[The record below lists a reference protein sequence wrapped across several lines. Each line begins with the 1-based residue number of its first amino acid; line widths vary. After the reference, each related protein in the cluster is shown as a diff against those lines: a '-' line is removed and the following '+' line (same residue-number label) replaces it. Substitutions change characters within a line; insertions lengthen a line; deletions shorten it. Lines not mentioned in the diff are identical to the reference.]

1 MKIIYLTKLY
11 LSLSLTLTCFLYIG
25 CTDDVE
31 GNVDKGIGLRDVNV
45 RFTFSLVGEVSPVTR
60 SIAFTSG
67 EDELGSAF
75 SDAVPEVLLVKTK
88 ASGVDESA
96 VKTLWLGQ
104 YDASGNLLIA
114 HYLSDIT
121 GNEVEVQ
128 LKESPNSSLRFV
140 GNAGDLGKI
149 ATLTEFNETKINYT
163 TGTGGLTTSAG
174 LPVNLSCANI
184 AQLNNQSISINYEQ
198 TIQLTRM
205 VTKIQLNYTIKSG
218 FTFTLK
224 QLYLRSVPTQIQC
237 NEPTGQVPGVTYQS
251 FTVTPSSGA
260 SGTAEW
266 YMPENKAGVIA
277 SGKDGYAAS
286 TRDKKGST
294 VSVPNAT
301 YIELIGDATVN
312 GTTYKDVSF
321 RIYPGNGINDYNL
334 KRNTPYIVNLTLGG
348 IDLSDPRVSVTIPD
362 IVAPADID
370 AAVNSTTTIQ
380 ATARPGTVWEIALPA
395 WLSALADGKTNGVA
409 SGTLNFTGPAPVKFT
424 AVTANPS
431 STERNQ
437 SFTIAGKGVTVKQK
451 GSVLSATSKNKA
463 IAPEG
468 ISHSDT
474 EYSFSATEGLSWAL
488 SEAIDWLTLTG
499 TTTGVVSSATTT
511 PTVSYIVTVNP
522 NASTR
527 TGYLFVKAGNAIG
540 GTDAALEKQIAA
552 ITQQPSSITVPANGG
567 TIPAVGGSITVSGIT
582 ATEGLQWT
590 ITKKSGFLDISFS
603 SVEVAKG
610 QFKITAKQSGSEA
623 RTAVFTLSITNADP
637 PRTFDIAVSQPKNG
651 NNYVPGTTSLM
662 ISSSQSSG
670 IWNNCNN
677 YCNNTVTDFGYS
689 DWRMPSRAEL
699 SIIYKGKS
707 EISNTVLSGR
717 YWGSNKGGGSDDPYA
732 AYVDMSSGAGVDCNN
747 CNNYCRQSN
756 KIVCVRGTY

>member
-25 CTDDVE
+25 CTGDVE

-75 SDAVPEVLLVKTK
+75 SDAIPEVLLVKTK

-149 ATLTEFNETKINYT
+149 ATLTEFNETEINYT

-174 LPVNLSCANI
+174 LPVNQSCAI
-184 AQLNNQSISINYEQ
+184 FAQLDDQSISINYEQ

-205 VTKIQLNYTIKSG
+205 VTKIQLNYTIKSD

-380 ATARPGTVWEIALPA
+380 ATARPGTVWAIALPA

-499 TTTGVVSSATTT
+499 TTTGIVSSATTT
-511 PTVSYIVTVNP
+511 PTVSYTVTVNP

-527 TGYLFVKAGNAIG
+527 TGYIFVKTGNAIS

-552 ITQQPSSITVPANGG
+552 ITQQPSNVTVPANGG
-567 TIPAVGGSITVSGIT
+567 TIPAVGGNITVSGIT

-590 ITKKSGFLDISFS
+590 VTKKSGFTDFSFS
-603 SVEVAKG
+603 GIDVANGK
-610 QFKITAKQSGSEA
+610 FVVTAKQSATVA
-623 RTAVFTLSITNADP
+623 RSAVFTLSVPGAEP
-637 PRTFDIAVSQPKNG
+637 ARTFDITVSQPKNG

-662 ISSSQSSG
+662 VSKAQRG
-670 IWNNCNN
+670 TGWYRGNGNEARP
-677 YCNNTVTDFGYS
+677 YCNNLSDLGYS
-689 DWRMPSRAEL
+689 DWRLPSKNEL
-699 SIIYKGKS
+699 MAIYNGKS
-707 EISNTVLSGR
+707 EIGNVTLSGK
-717 YWGSNKGGGSDDPYA
+717 YWGDNGDTPPWAPYVNMDNGATGNNSWNDNSNN
-732 AYVDMSSGAGVDCNN
+732 V
-747 CNNYCRQSN
+747 
-756 KIVCVRGTY
+756 VCVRGTY